1 MLIRKKPSEIC
12 ICTWASVQSFSKP
25 VLKCIFSLFGPL
37 LYFVVP
43 RGLFCIGGETPIHQS
58 SGSAINMQ
66 HLECMSWMTSW
77 QCLRMCGPSLCLSL
91 KRRKA
96 PSQTLCQTVQEMKKR
111 RLGNLFFCFSLPNTL
126 TILFPFPGHSYCE
139 WLISNSTLLT
149 FNVETEQDSRVVY
162 FILFLMLV
170 EEIRNMY

>member
-1 MLIRKKPSEIC
+1 MFLHVCCDSSRQQNRWVSCMLIRKKPSEIC

-25 VLKCIFSLFGPL
+25 VLKCIFSLYGPL

-66 HLECMSWMTSW
+66 HLEYMSWMTSW

-96 PSQTLCQTVQEMKKR
+96 PSRTLCQTVQEIKER
-111 RLGNLFFCFSLPNTL
+111 RMGNLFFFS
-126 TILFPFPGHSYCE
+126 S
-139 WLISNSTLLT
+139 
-149 FNVETEQDSRVVY
+149 
-162 FILFLMLV
+162 LFLIPWLYNFLPQWQLLWMADFK
-170 EEIRNMY
+170 